1 MAKLLNIKKKGRGE
15 KGSEKEKLKQL
26 ATINKKIVQ
35 RRGIGEICSF
45 FFSLTR
51 WPSLKCSFLKTGLGP

>member
-26 ATINKKIVQ
+26 AAINKKIVQ
-35 RRGIGEICSF
+35 RRAIGEKCSF

-51 WPSLKCSFLKTGLGP
+51 WPSLKYSFLKN